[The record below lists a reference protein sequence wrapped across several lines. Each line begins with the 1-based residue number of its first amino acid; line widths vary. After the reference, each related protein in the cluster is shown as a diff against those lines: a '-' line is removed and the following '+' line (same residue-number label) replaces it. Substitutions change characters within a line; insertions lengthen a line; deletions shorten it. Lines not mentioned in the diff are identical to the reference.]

1 MRPADPKSNLW
12 THTAAAAPD
21 CPALQGERGA
31 DVVVVGA
38 GFTGIST
45 ALHLAEG
52 GADVVLLEAGQPG
65 FGASGRNNGQVIPAY
80 SKHNPDDAVAE
91 FGPERGERLNEMVAG
106 SADLVFELIRKHGID
121 CDASQEGWLQP
132 AHRASRL
139 KGVRIKHDQWA
150 ARGAPV
156 EMFDADRAA
165 ELTGSPIY
173 HGGWMHRS
181 GGHIQPLGYSRG
193 LARAA
198 QAAGASVHGESPVQS
213 IDREGSQWRVKLPDG
228 LVRADKVILATNGY
242 TGNLFPNL
250 RQTIVPLRS
259 SHLATAPLSDNV
271 AKTVL
276 PGNHGLSDTRQA
288 LWAFRKDRFG
298 RIITTCAPVFTAG
311 ARGRMSASTIK
322 RLNTA
327 FPQIEQPQIEYF
339 WEGIIAM
346 TPERLPR
353 YHELAEGMI
362 AALGYSGRGIAL
374 GTAMGRML
382 AQRALGTPAGD
393 LALPALPLKPLP
405 MHDLVVPLA
414 RTLSWYYRWRDTRD

>member
-1 MRPADPKSNLW
+1 MHPANPQSNLW
-12 THTAAAAPD
+12 THTAAPAPE
-21 CPALQGERGA
+21 CPALQGERTV

-38 GFTGIST
+38 GFTGISA

-52 GADVVLLEAGQPG
+52 GADVVLVEAEQPG

-80 SKHNPDDAVAE
+80 SKHNPNDAVAE
-91 FGPERGERLNEMVAG
+91 LGPERGERLNEMVGG
-106 SADLVFELIRKHGID
+106 SADLVFELIRKHAID

-132 AHRASRL
+132 AHRASRM
-139 KGVRIKHDQWA
+139 KGVQIKHDQWA

-156 EMFDADRAA
+156 EMYDAQRAA
-165 ELTGSPIY
+165 QLTGSPIY
-173 HGGWMHRS
+173 HGGWIHRS
-181 GGHIQPLGYSRG
+181 GGHIQPLSYSRG

-198 QAAGASVHGESPVQS
+198 VAAGAAVHGDSPVQAL
-213 IDREGSQWRVKLPDG
+213 DRDGGQWRVKLPNG
-228 LVRADKVILATNGY
+228 MVRADKVILATNGY
-242 TGNLFPNL
+242 TGDLFPGL

-276 PGNHGLSDTRQA
+276 PNNHGLSDTRQA

-298 RIITTCAPVFTAG
+298 RIITTSAPVFTAG
-311 ARGRMSASTIK
+311 ARGRMSASTIA
-322 RLNTA
+322 RLNIA
-327 FPQIEQPQIEYF
+327 FPQIEEPQIEYF

-353 YHELAEGMI
+353 YHELAGGVI

-382 AQRALGTPAGD
+382 AQRTLGTPASE
-393 LALPALPLKPLP
+393 LALPAVPLKPLP

-414 RTLSWYYRWRDTRD
+414 RSLSWYYRWRDTRD